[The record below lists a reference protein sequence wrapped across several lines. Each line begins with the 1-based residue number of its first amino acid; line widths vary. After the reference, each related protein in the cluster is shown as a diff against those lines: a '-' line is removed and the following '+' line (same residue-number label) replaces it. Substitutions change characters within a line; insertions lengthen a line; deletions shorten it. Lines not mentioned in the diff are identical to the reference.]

1 MAVFP
6 ALTPSSRTFTPGE
19 YPHTPYQAIS
29 GVEGRVRH
37 SNTMLSATLRVT
49 FICLT
54 EADML
59 SILSHYN
66 GQQGGFIAF
75 AIPSQLLNGVSAAAD
90 YTLTGH
96 QWRYVQPPII
106 DDIPCAGHSV
116 ELTLESV
123 PPESIVLS
131 GLAGLTSTVSITL
144 VPGAAAAAN
153 GLNKTVA
160 ITLATTGVVIP
171 GFDELIT
178 SVTISLEAGA
188 SSVAGDAIGLTESVT
203 LILDGGSAI
212 GGGGAVDYWGDM
224 SIQLYG
230 WDSLAYIEWGGN

>member
-6 ALTPSSRTFTPGE
+6 SLIPSSRTFTPGE

-29 GVEGRVRH
+29 GIEGRVRH
-37 SNTMLSATLRVT
+37 SNTMLSATLRLA
-49 FICLT
+49 FISLS
-54 EADML
+54 EANML

-90 YTLTGH
+90 YTLAGH

-123 PPESIVLS
+123 PPEAVVLS

-144 VPGAAAAAN
+144 APGAAAAAN
-153 GLNKTVA
+153 GITATVQ
-160 ITLATTGVVIP
+160 
-171 GFDELIT
+171 
-178 SVTISLEAGA
+178 STIS
-188 SSVAGDAIGLTESVT
+188 
-203 LILDGGSAI
+203 
-212 GGGGAVDYWGDM
+212 GGAAVVFEDSNDDGFVVHLDWSQD
-224 SIQLYG
+224 LYTD
-230 WDSLAYIEWGGN
+230 WR